1 MCELM
6 VLICDLP
13 EFSVG
18 VQNQNVNHIVA
29 TFDSKHNGNRF
40 FFCLFQ
46 TLKHNEQRI

>member
-29 TFDSKHNGNRF
+29 TFDSEHNGNRF
-40 FFCLFQ
+40 FFVFF
-46 TLKHNEQRI
+46 KH